1 VLAPV
6 GVVTL
11 SKVVSGVSSAG
22 LLSVFGGKHG
32 HLSLDHQVVQLESLN
47 QVCVPNVTSVSDT
60 NIFNFC

>member
-1 VLAPV
+1 
-6 GVVTL
+6 
-11 SKVVSGVSSAG
+11 VSSAG

-60 NIFNFC
+60 NIFDFC